1 MNRTIAVVASLVCI
15 ATAAVAQ
22 PNDPDKGNAK
32 ALMQSGLKLFAAKDY
47 LGALAVFKDAYA
59 RFPSGKILLNIGT
72 TLVKLDR
79 PAEAANAYQG
89 YLDSPDLDPV
99 KQAEAQR
106 VLADLD
112 KRVGILALTTTPSD
126 AELDLGESW
135 HPAADLARTR
145 VMPGEITI
153 RVRRATYKPVTR
165 TVTARA
171 GATETLTIALQLEA
185 VTPIPTPSGELG
197 PTVVVRRL
205 EPETRSRFGGIALAH
220 VDPSNAG
227 AAAVVGLAVAVTER
241 VGVRAA
247 AILGP
252 YVGGYAGAS
261 IALLTGRVRPI
272 VAIAMPM
279 FRSDGMRFAV
289 RGAGGVELQ
298 LTRSFA
304 VIAELGVEH
313 LLNPQDS
320 VTSPTLFVPALGISG
335 RL

>member
-1 MNRTIAVVASLVCI
+1 MNRAIAVAIVCVATS
-15 ATAAVAQ
+15 AAAQ
-22 PNDPDKGNAK
+22 APNDPDKGNAK
-32 ALMQSGLKLFAAKDY
+32 ALLQSGLKLFAAKDY

-106 VLADLD
+106 ILADLD
-112 KRVGILALTTTPSD
+112 KRVGILELTTTPSD
-126 AELDLGESW
+126 AEIELLDDW
-135 HPAADLARTR
+135 HPAVDRKRTR
-145 VMPGEITI
+145 VMPGEITV
-153 RVRRATYKPVTR
+153 RVRRTTYKPVTR

-171 GATETLTIALQLEA
+171 GATESLVIALELEA
-185 VTPIPTPSGELG
+185 VTPVPIPTGDPGSGSM
-197 PTVVVRRL
+197 VVRRL
-205 EPETRSRFGGIALAH
+205 EPATRSRFGGIALAH
-220 VDPSNAG
+220 VDPSNKG
-227 AAAVVGLAVAVTER
+227 AAAVVGLSVSVTER

-252 YVGGYAGAS
+252 YVGGYAGATL
-261 IALLTGRVRPI
+261 AVLTGRVRPI
-272 VAIAMPM
+272 LAIAMPM
-279 FRSDGMRFAV
+279 FRSDGMRVAV
-289 RGAGGVELQ
+289 RGVGGVELQ
-298 LTRSFA
+298 LTRYFA

-320 VTSPTLFVPALGISG
+320 VTSPTLFVPALGIGG